1 MSAIAA
7 TINDEAE
14 TLQEM
19 GTPDAISLV
28 SGGADNLRSLL
39 KVWGYSIEQADIFGK
54 QVELHAAETLYDLQF
69 PTNGDGFAILASRLE
84 LVA

>member
-1 MSAIAA
+1 MSLYRLA
-7 TINDEAE
+7 TVE
-14 TLQEM
+14 LQ
-19 GTPDAISLV
+19 LV
-28 SGGADNLRSLL
+28 MHGIDLRSLL